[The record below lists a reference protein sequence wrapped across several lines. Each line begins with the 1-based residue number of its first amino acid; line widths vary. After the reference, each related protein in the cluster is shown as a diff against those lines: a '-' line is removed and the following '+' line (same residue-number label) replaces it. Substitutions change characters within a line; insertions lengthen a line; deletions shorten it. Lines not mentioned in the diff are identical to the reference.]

1 MLKVRRGGDENVVR
15 YAAPEEEEE
24 LDLEENR
31 PVSEVASQL
40 DMLEGE
46 LDECR
51 HELENLMRQHYNP
64 PSRSWNTCLSG

>member
-1 MLKVRRGGDENVVR
+1 MVKHLMVKQFYEGVGPLSLSVQ
-15 YAAPEEEEE
+15 E

-31 PVSEVASQL
+31 PVSEVASKL
-40 DMLEGE
+40 DLLEGE

-64 PSRSWNTCLSG
+64 PGRSWNTCLSG